1 MQLFVG
7 NLAFKI
13 TEKDLTQ
20 LFSDYGQVDSVKLIN
35 DHLSGQSRGF
45 GFVEMSTNARADAA
59 IKALNNGNSQGRII
73 KVNQVQKK
81 ASKKMIRVK
90 DIVE

>member
-45 GFVEMSTNARADAA
+45 GFVEMSTNAQADAA
-59 IKALNNGNSQGRII
+59 IKSLNNSNFQGRII
-73 KVNQVQKK
+73 KVNQAQKK
-81 ASKKMIRVK
+81 TSKRNDPRKRYR
-90 DIVE
+90 